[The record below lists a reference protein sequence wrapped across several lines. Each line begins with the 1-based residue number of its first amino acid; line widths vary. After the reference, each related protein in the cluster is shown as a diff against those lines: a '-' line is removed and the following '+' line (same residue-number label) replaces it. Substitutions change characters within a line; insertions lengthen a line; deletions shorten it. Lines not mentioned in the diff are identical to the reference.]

1 MHNWVEFE
9 YHSKERMADALR
21 WAENERRVQAVR
33 RRAGARRRE
42 TARRARM
49 GREPRPATLVLGRGE
64 LLTLRVGRRGLVL
77 TCVAGR
83 IWATTNR
90 VSADVVLLPG
100 QTAEFADRGT
110 VVIEALR
117 TATIRIDCLRQA
129 HAIFP
134 LLPNAL
140 ARPRIALFL

>member
-9 YHSKERMADALR
+9 YHCKERMADALR
-21 WAENERRVQAVR
+21 WAENERRVRAVR
-33 RRAGARRRE
+33 RRAGAHRRE

-49 GREPRPATLVLGRGE
+49 GREPRPATLVLARGE
-64 LLTLRVGRRGLVL
+64 LLSLKVGRRGLVL

-83 IWATTNR
+83 TWATTNR

-100 QTAEFADRGT
+100 QTAEFMDRGT

-117 TATIRIDCLRQA
+117 TATVRIDCLREPQ
-129 HAIFP
+129 AIFS
-134 LLPNAL
+134 LWPNAL
-140 ARPRIALFL
+140 ARPRTAPFL